1 MYHEVK
7 PRNPARILTRL
18 KFTNR
23 KIELAIIGDSISG
36 RMTLKPDERWSKD
49 IKLIVNTNIVK

>member
-7 PRNPARILTRL
+7 PRNLARILTSL

-36 RMTLKPDERWSKD
+36 RMTLKPDERGSKD
-49 IKLIVNTNIVK
+49 IKLIVNTNVVK

>member
-1 MYHEVK
+1 MYHEVN
-7 PRNPARILTRL
+7 PRNLARILTRL

-49 IKLIVNTNIVK
+49 IKLTVNTNVVK